1 MDFNQVIPS
10 YEVATEFSK
19 GKEKTWY
26 SNLAAKYLSHAKNK
40 LTNSHLKYPTSRKV
54 LFGTERL
61 LGKTWVRLWFGNG
74 KRIYLEHSHQQS
86 TNYSILPYQNLL
98 YHLYHTILQHS
109 QHPNFYFPILLIKI
123 IFLHNKII
131 YPKITIIYNTTHYL
145 LYLSHSFYSTTTTTF
160 TETTITTNPP
170 LLHYTHLTPPPPAT
184 HNLPSTP
191 KKKKKKATHSGKP
204 RPKPMASPNPHP
216 WQQTH
221 PHTRCECSYEMMF
234 LFFFLENNSYI
245 F

>member
-1 MDFNQVIPS
+1 M
-10 YEVATEFSK
+10 EFSK

-26 SNLAAKYLSHAKNK
+26 SNLVAKYLSHVKNK
-40 LTNSHLKYPTSRKV
+40 LTNSRLKYPTSRKV

-123 IFLHNKII
+123 IFLHNKIHFI
-131 YPKITIIYNTTHYL
+131 IKIIFSYPTLSLKYNFFGW
-145 LYLSHSFYSTTTTTF
+145 HS
-160 TETTITTNPP
+160 
-170 LLHYTHLTPPPPAT
+170 AT
-184 HNLPSTP
+184 V
-191 KKKKKKATHSGKP
+191 
-204 RPKPMASPNPHP
+204 
-216 WQQTH
+216 Q
-221 PHTRCECSYEMMF
+221 
-234 LFFFLENNSYI
+234 SYI
-245 F
+245 

>member
-10 YEVATEFSK
+10 YEVAIEFSK

-40 LTNSHLKYPTSRKV
+40 LTNSRLKYPTSRKV

-86 TNYSILPYQNLL
+86 TNYSILPSQNLL

-170 LLHYTHLTPPPPAT
+170 LLHYTHLTPPPP
-184 HNLPSTP
+184 
-191 KKKKKKATHSGKP
+191 
-204 RPKPMASPNPHP
+204 
-216 WQQTH
+216 
-221 PHTRCECSYEMMF
+221 
-234 LFFFLENNSYI
+234 
-245 F
+245 